1 MINIPQFQNQER
13 LPVLE
18 QIKRIRSYLFQ
29 LAQELQRTLSNME
42 STQAKLLEE
51 NAELK
56 ARISK
61 LERR

>member
-13 LPVLE
+13 LPVSE
-18 QIKRIRSYLFQ
+18 QLKRIRSYQFQ

-42 STQAKLLEE
+42 ATQSKLLEE

-56 ARISK
+56 AKIVE

>member
-13 LPVLE
+13 LPVTE
-18 QIKRIRSYLFQ
+18 QLKRTRSYLFQ

-42 STQAKLLEE
+42 ATQSKLLEE

-56 ARISK
+56 AKIAE
-61 LERR
+61 LERS

>member
-18 QIKRIRSYLFQ
+18 QLKRIRSYLFQ
-29 LAQELQRTLSNME
+29 LAQELQRTVSNME

-56 ARISK
+56 AKISE

>member
-13 LPVLE
+13 LPVPE
-18 QIKRIRSYLFQ
+18 QLKRIRSYLFQ

-42 STQAKLLEE
+42 ATQSKLLEE

-56 ARISK
+56 AKIAE